1 MTRVLRYLAPN
12 LITLSSMIFG
22 LVSLWAAHNGEP
34 ALSAWMII
42 YAVLTDRID
51 GLVARA
57 LKATSELGMQLDS
70 FADFLNFGVA
80 PAYLVLVY
88 LSERADLPFG
98 DGKAHYLLFAAAG
111 GYLLCAVF
119 RLARYNVMSDEKVPT
134 KIFFGFPTTLAG
146 GLIAIWFLV
155 LLKYDPTLDV
165 PFGGRKLFGNWQTPL
180 DVWRYFPIA
189 LVVGGYL
196 MASRLPM
203 PKVGLTKSKLV
214 SAVLLT
220 LLAIGYACGFA
231 MHYPEM
237 CFWMPT
243 VWSVVFLIWGQA
255 SASARAMYPPPL
267 FPKRQPEQPMVRPQ
281 EDLEDIVFDETR
293 DSKPAMGGGA
303 GAGGEAGKG
312 KGSSGAGTTAPASAS
327 KPATEP
333 SLDTPASATLGKRTE

>member
-22 LVSLWAAHNGEP
+22 LVSLWASHNGEP
-34 ALSAWMII
+34 ALAAWMII

-70 FADFLNFGVA
+70 FADFLNFGIA

-88 LSERADLPFG
+88 LSERADLPYRSG
-98 DGKAHYLLFAAAG
+98 TAHTLLFAACGA
-111 GYLLCAVF
+111 YMLCAVF
-119 RLARYNVMSDEKVPT
+119 RLARYNVLSDEGVPT
-134 KIFFGFPTTLAG
+134 KIFFGFPTTLTG

-165 PFGGRKLFGNWQTPL
+165 PFGGARLFGAWQTPL
-180 DVWRYFPIA
+180 AVWKYFPIA

-203 PKVGLTKSKLV
+203 PKVGMTKHKLV
-214 SAVLLT
+214 SAGLLF
-220 LLAIGYACGFA
+220 LLAVGYVCGFA
-231 MHYPEM
+231 MHYPEI
-237 CFWMPT
+237 CVGMPT
-243 VWSVVFLIWGQA
+243 IWSIAFLIWGQA

-267 FPKRQPEQPMVRPQ
+267 FPKKPVARPLSRPQ

-293 DSKPAMGGGA
+293 DSRPAIAKEGG
-303 GAGGEAGKG
+303 
-312 KGSSGAGTTAPASAS
+312 PAAS
-327 KPATEP
+327 KP
-333 SLDTPASATLGKRTE
+333 SLDTAASATLGKRTE